1 VRGVS
6 AWAARALAATFVTAL
21 IGLAHG
27 QEEGVPEAP
36 DSVRFRAVDIYIDPA
51 NETLAAYQFELTA
64 NETQVKIVGVE
75 GGDHPAFTEPP
86 YHDPKALKSGRI
98 VIAAF
103 STGEQLPDNRT
114 RVARV
119 HLMVSGDGEP
129 DVTVKRIAFAS
140 ASGQKIS
147 ADVTLQTT
155 KGGRL

>member
-1 VRGVS
+1 MRWPNLLPLLSLALAAGVS
-6 AWAARALAATFVTAL
+6 AQDGSET
-21 IGLAHG
+21 
-27 QEEGVPEAP
+27 
-36 DSVRFRAVDIYIDPA
+36 VRFCAVDIYIDPA

-64 NETQVKIVGVE
+64 NGTQVKIVGIE
-75 GGDHPAFTEPP
+75 GGDHPAFSEPP
-86 YHDPKALKSGRI
+86 YYDPKALKSGRI

-103 STGEQLPDNRT
+103 NTGKQLPDNRT

-129 DVTVKRIAFAS
+129 DITVKRIAFAS

-147 ADVTLQTT
+147 ADITLETT